1 MNPGKVVETG
11 TRFGISMPAVLMNF
25 GMNMMAGMKRLMPR
39 DRVGE
44 SEISK
49 LKMK

>member
-1 MNPGKVVETG
+1 MNPGKMVETG
-11 TRFGISMPAVLMNF
+11 TRFGISLPAFFMAF

-44 SEISK
+44 RELSK
-49 LKMK
+49 LKK